1 MGSVSIIIPVYN
13 VKPYLP
19 QAIKSVIN
27 QTYQDLEILVIDD
40 GSTDGSEKICDR
52 CAGKDSR
59 IQVIHQPKKGLSAAR
74 NTGLDLATGD
84 FIAFLDPEMIVLGGG
99 VSHAGEF
106 LLEKV
111 RNKIPRYLLYK
122 NMPYSEIR
130 LASLGNEAGT
140 IGAAMIGKLAAEDRR
155 K

>member
-1 MGSVSIIIPVYN
+1 
-13 VKPYLP
+13 
-19 QAIKSVIN
+19 
-27 QTYQDLEILVIDD
+27 
-40 GSTDGSEKICDR
+40 
-52 CAGKDSR
+52 
-59 IQVIHQPKKGLSAAR
+59 
-74 NTGLDLATGD
+74 
-84 FIAFLDPEMIVLGGG
+84 MIVLGGG

-111 RNKIPRYLLYK
+111 RNKISRYLLYK

-140 IGAAMIGKLAAEDRR
+140 IGAAMIGKLAAEDRQ